1 MILAFIPEYL
11 ADDFIAL
18 YAKIT
23 IVAFCWGLV
32 GVAMAIDFGYGIRKA
47 KEIGEARTSEGYRR
61 TVKKA
66 SEYYTVMTFAFIFDA
81 LISFVTYYL
90 PQPFPT
96 LPIVNLVAALG
107 LVITEY
113 KSVREKAD
121 QKLRRRTDES
131 FHQIL
136 KIAKDR
142 EDLLEKLYAEMA
154 KEKDKEQNQEL

>member
-1 MILAFIPEYL
+1 MTTAFIPEYL
-11 ADDFIAL
+11 ADDFISL

-32 GVAMAIDFGYGIRKA
+32 GIAMAIDFVYGIQNA
-47 KEIGEARTSEGYRR
+47 KKIGEARTSEGYRR

-66 SEYYTVMTFAFIFDA
+66 CEYYTVMTFAFIFDSI
-81 LISFVTYYL
+81 ISFVTYYL

-96 LPIVNLVAALG
+96 LPVINLVAAFS

-121 QKLRRRTDES
+121 QKLRRRVDES

-136 KIAKDR
+136 KIAKNR
-142 EDLLEKLYAEMA
+142 EDLLEKLYTEMA
-154 KEKDKEQNQEL
+154 KEKNKEENNEL